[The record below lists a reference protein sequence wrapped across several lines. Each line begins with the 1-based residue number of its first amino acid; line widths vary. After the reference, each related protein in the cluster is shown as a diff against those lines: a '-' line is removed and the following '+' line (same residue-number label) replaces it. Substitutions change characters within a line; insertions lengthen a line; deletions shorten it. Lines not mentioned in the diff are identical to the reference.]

1 MKRLYILMLA
11 LPLFA
16 GCLADYSDVNVIN
29 AASLEKYAMQTM
41 IQNVTLPVEALELA
55 IDFDEYLKKTD
66 EEKEKDVFFYGNISK
81 EQENEYVIKIDFSKF
96 SDEYRTIYCILNTKG
111 CSLTDV
117 GAEWEYKNFNMY
129 GNDFSLSNLDY
140 SFSLPQDSKLTVMAE
155 EESTWAVTFD
165 EHAACRMKMKS
176 KNDSLY
182 EWLIEAQG
190 KETTT
195 REISADFGTSGN
207 FTIKERSIKANVKE
221 NIYSGKF
228 NVNIYK
234 DGEPYDYCYLTFTPG
249 EMMKSQTSR

>member
-1 MKRLYILMLA
+1 MLA

-41 IQNVTLPVEALELA
+41 IQNVILPVEALELA

-117 GAEWEYKNFNMY
+117 SAEWEYKNFNM
-129 GNDFSLSNLDY
+129 
-140 SFSLPQDSKLTVMAE
+140 
-155 EESTWAVTFD
+155 
-165 EHAACRMKMKS
+165 
-176 KNDSLY
+176 
-182 EWLIEAQG
+182 
-190 KETTT
+190 
-195 REISADFGTSGN
+195 
-207 FTIKERSIKANVKE
+207 
-221 NIYSGKF
+221 
-228 NVNIYK
+228 
-234 DGEPYDYCYLTFTPG
+234 
-249 EMMKSQTSR
+249 